1 MLEETV
7 VDRGLPIAGVPQ
19 LHHSAEFTNIY
30 AAFIHAQAE
39 FTAVPK
45 NKTATIRNQKTGS
58 VYTYKYADLADV
70 LAMALP
76 VLTRH
81 DLGLLQP
88 HIQVDGRLRVCTRL
102 IHATGEWL
110 MSDGVAILESGSPQE
125 FGTDST
131 YYRRYDACTFLGIV
145 ADEDIDAQKN
155 AEIRQSTPSV
165 RQPAAVAKPV
175 TGPKLQPK
183 TESFPEPPLAASK
196 PEQPV
201 SEEADKQ
208 ITEREDLILKLKTLV
223 TDNKELG
230 KRAAAMF
237 PQHRSTKTL
246 TITDLQRLYE
256 TLQSEKEYR
265 ESLTE
270 IVDPSPFVAS
280 APAPHEETADIATMF
295 AEGKLTTASK
305 ITGPTIGK
313 GLAQRLHKLIAIHKI
328 HTEEELLEDYL
339 KPMGLEHVSDLPRDL
354 YGSLCDWAEGKLQEG
369 TSNGENG
376 E

>member
-1 MLEETV
+1 MPEETF
-7 VDRGLPIAGVPQ
+7 VDRELLTAGVPE
-19 LHHSAEFTNIY
+19 LHHSAEFKNIY
-30 AAFIHAQAE
+30 GAFIQAQAE

-81 DLGLLQP
+81 ELGLLQP
-88 HIQVDGRLRVCTRL
+88 HIRVDGRLRVCTRL
-102 IHATGEWL
+102 IHSSGEWL
-110 MSDGVAILESGSPQE
+110 MSDGVTLLESGSPQD

-131 YYRRYDACTFLGIV
+131 YYRRYDLCTFLGIV

-155 AEIRQSTPSV
+155 AEIRQTAPSV
-165 RQPAAVAKPV
+165 RQPRAVSKPA
-175 TGPKLQPK
+175 TI
-183 TESFPEPPLAASK
+183 TEPQSEIEPPLI
-196 PEQPV
+196 
-201 SEEADKQ
+201 ADKHDQ
-208 ITEREDLILKLKTLV
+208 QTSADTQKLTTDREDLILKLKTLV

-246 TITDLQRLYE
+246 TVADLQRLYE

-270 IVDPSPFVAS
+270 IVDPAPFVAS
-280 APAPHEETADIATMF
+280 VPPTHEETADIATMF
-295 AEGKLTTASK
+295 AEGKLTTASR

-339 KPMGLEHVSDLPRDL
+339 KPMGLEHASDLPRDL
-354 YGSLCDWAEGKLQEG
+354 YASLCDWAEGKLQEG

>member
-1 MLEETV
+1 MSEETV
-7 VDRGLPIAGVPQ
+7 VDRGLPIAGIPD
-19 LHHSAEFTNIY
+19 LHHSAEFKNIY
-30 AAFIHAQAE
+30 AAFIQAQAE
-39 FTAVPK
+39 FTAIPK
-45 NKTATIRNQKTGS
+45 KKTATIRNQKTGS

-81 DLGLLQP
+81 ELGLMQP
-88 HIQVDGRLRVCTRL
+88 HIRVDGRLRVCTRL

-110 MSDGVAILESGSPQE
+110 MSDGVAVLESGSPQE

-131 YYRRYDACTFLGIV
+131 YYRRYDVCTFLGIV
-145 ADEDIDAQKN
+145 ADEDIDAQKD
-155 AEIRQSTPSV
+155 AEIRQSAPQV
-165 RQPAAVAKPV
+165 RQPRAVPRPIGV
-175 TGPKLQPK
+175 TAPQPK
-183 TESFPEPPLAASK
+183 TELFPER
-196 PEQPV
+196 PV
-201 SEEADKQ
+201 PADKTNPQ
-208 ITEREDLILKLKTLV
+208 ASADADDELAVREDLIHKLKNMV
-223 TDNKELG
+223 PDNKELG

-246 TITDLQRLYE
+246 TVADLQRLYE
-256 TLQSEKEYR
+256 TLQNEKEYV

-270 IVDPSPFVAS
+270 IVDQSPIVTPTP
-280 APAPHEETADIATMF
+280 PAHEETADIATMF
-295 AEGKLTTASK
+295 AEGKLTTASRL
-305 ITGPTIGK
+305 TGPTIGK

-339 KPMGLEHVSDLPRDL
+339 KPMGLEHASDLPRDL
-354 YGSLCDWAEGKLQEG
+354 YDSLCDWAEGKLQEG